1 MQIAL
6 ADVVGIRKIFQTCGI
21 MELNFLKFTFMLNN
35 EGRFVMA
42 SADYSTSEEQV
53 AFILRIASDPVQRAE
68 FVADPFKFSE
78 RYGVK
83 LDPEFQKIIEKQLT
97 DIEVE
102 AERLG
107 HNNPY
112 KKLMT
117 IKAGTLLS
125 KEEMTL
131 QEEKGPSMNAAAVAA
146 GAAVVSAAAAA
157 VSAATNVYNST
168 KFVVNP
174 SNNF

>member
-1 MQIAL
+1 
-6 ADVVGIRKIFQTCGI
+6 
-21 MELNFLKFTFMLNN
+21 
-35 EGRFVMA
+35 MA
-42 SADYSTSEEQV
+42 SADYSSSEEQV
-53 AFILRIASDPVQRAE
+53 AFILGISFDPVQRAE
-68 FVADPFKFSE
+68 FLADPFRSAEKH
-78 RYGVK
+78 GVK
-83 LDPEFQKIIEKQLT
+83 LDPEFQKIIEKQLNE
-97 DIEVE
+97 IEVE

-117 IKAGTLLS
+117 TAVRAS
-125 KEEMTL
+125 SDKEEMTL

-168 KFVVNP
+168 KFIVNP
-174 SNNF
+174 SSNF